1 METFNSKNII
11 EILTKGGI
19 SAVLLIIILYFGGT
33 FLSTMQEMQKDLA
46 SIRIQIAKVQA
57 TILTPQQ
64 VEKMIQAKIKLL
76 EYKFHSKECDTFQK
90 EAR

>member
-46 SIRIQIAKVQA
+46 SIRI
-57 TILTPQQ
+57 
-64 VEKMIQAKIKLL
+64 
-76 EYKFHSKECDTFQK
+76 
-90 EAR
+90 

>member
-1 METFNSKNII
+1 METFTSKNFT
-11 EILTKGGI
+11 EMLTKGGI

-46 SIRIQIAKVQA
+46 SIRCQIAKVQA

-76 EYKFHSKECDTFQK
+76 EYKFHGKECGTFTG